1 MAGLRVT
8 GLLFYIALAIPIAMV
23 YVGRLPRLGEKAIPS
38 FLAFLAT
45 GPIGVLFY
53 NILPALGP
61 AHLSGNHFPWSP
73 RSVSPASRI
82 FLEAVALA
90 GAPNAIPSLHMAWV
104 LLVQVRLRLI
114 KKKGVAESHPS
125 LLRDCSEPTA
135 TADWPP

>member
-90 GAPNAIPSLHMAWV
+90 GAPNAIPSLYMAWV

-114 KKKGVAESHPS
+114 KAE
-125 LLRDCSEPTA
+125 RGG
-135 TADWPP
+135 

>member
-1 MAGLRVT
+1 
-8 GLLFYIALAIPIAMV
+8 MV
-23 YVGRLPRLGEKAIPS
+23 YVGRLPRLGEIAIPS

-61 AHLSGNHFPWSP
+61 AHRSGTHFPWSP
-73 RSVSPASRI
+73 LSVSQASRI
-82 FLEAVALA
+82 FLERVTLA

-114 KKKGVAESHPS
+114 KKKGWLKATPLCFEIVLS
-125 LLRDCSEPTA
+125 LLQRQTGHRSSCCGVIA
-135 TADWPP
+135 NHA

>member
-73 RSVSPASRI
+73 LSVSQASRI
-82 FLEAVALA
+82 FLEPVALA

-104 LLVQVRLRLI
+104 LLEQVRLRLI
-114 KKKGVAESHPS
+114 RAE
-125 LLRDCSEPTA
+125 RGG
-135 TADWPP
+135 